1 MDLKSTPK
9 LLVLI
14 FFIGLLA
21 IGLTSCKLPASS
33 GPQTTSQTENFPV
46 PGETQS
52 GINVSTFATQT
63 AQAAFPIVLNTPTPG
78 QNPTNTPPGAIV
90 NTPFNTPTLPVP
102 AAPVPS
108 STPTVGPTTIQ
119 YVTATAG
126 PPPSTYVLLAG
137 EYPFCIARRFN
148 VNQSELVE
156 LNNITSTSL
165 FSAGDELKLP
175 QTGNPFE
182 GDRML
187 QEHPTDYKIKSGDT
201 LGSIACYF
209 GDVSPDMIA
218 LQNGLTTTTLTPGDV
233 LVIP

>member
-108 STPTVGPTTIQ
+108 STPTAGPTTIQ

-156 LNNITSTSL
+156 DDGHHDRHEQLEEPL
-165 FSAGDELKLP
+165 DP
-175 QTGNPFE
+175 QMDDPE
-182 GDRML
+182 
-187 QEHPTDYKIKSGDT
+187 P
-201 LGSIACYF
+201 
-209 GDVSPDMIA
+209 
-218 LQNGLTTTTLTPGDV
+218 PGV
-233 LVIP
+233 HHGEMGFTCEKHRR